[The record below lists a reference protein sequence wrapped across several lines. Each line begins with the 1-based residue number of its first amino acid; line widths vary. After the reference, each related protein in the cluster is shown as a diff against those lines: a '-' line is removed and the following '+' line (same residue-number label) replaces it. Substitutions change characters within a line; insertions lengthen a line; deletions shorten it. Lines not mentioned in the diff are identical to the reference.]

1 MPTDYYSLSDA
12 AVAQL
17 LGRRVRALRLRRDR
31 TQEEVAASAAVS
43 VGTIKNLEAGKG
55 KLETLIAVLR
65 ELGALDAL
73 DGFIPEPTV
82 SPVQLARRQGR
93 PRRRASGKHAPS
105 PQDDTEA
112 DSSW

>member
-1 MPTDYYSLSDA
+1 MPTDYYALSDA

-17 LGRRVRALRLRRDR
+17 VGRRVRALRLRRDR
-31 TQEEVAASAAVS
+31 TEEVAASAAVS
-43 VGTIKNLEAGKG
+43 VGTITNLEAGKG

-93 PRRRASGKHAPS
+93 PRRRASGKHAPP
-105 PQDDTEA
+105 PQDDSEA